1 MHKIFVDGWQGTTGL
16 KIVDRLEKRK
26 DIELVK
32 LYGEERK
39 DMRARLEAAA
49 FADVTVLCLPDDAAV
64 EIASSADA
72 SVRIIDASTAHRTDP
87 DWVYG
92 MPELGAGFGTA
103 IASSQRVA
111 NPGCHAS
118 GFVAILYPL
127 IKSGV
132 MAPETLIS
140 ATSITGY
147 SGGGKKMI
155 ADYEANGYAYPRAY
169 APEQKHKHLKEMQY
183 VTGLKT
189 PPVFVPIVAPFY
201 SGMQVSVPIHASALK
216 GGMTLSELKSLY
228 SDFYGGKVISV
239 GDAFENGFASAGAL
253 SGKDSMRV
261 SVDGN
266 DERMC
271 VTATFDNLG
280 KGASGACIQNMNI
293 MLGLD
298 ERTGLIL

>member
-92 MPELGAGFGTA
+92 MPELGAGFRTA

-201 SGMQVSVPIHASALK
+201 SGMQVTVPLHAAQLK
-216 GGMTLSELKSLY
+216 GNPSPETLRGLY
-228 SDFYGGKVISV
+228 ADFYRDGLISA
-239 GDAFENGFASAGAL
+239 GEAFENGFASAGAL